1 MSRHR
6 SPRGRIGETTSV
18 AEPDASVPQPRV
30 GQFDQGTAEY
40 RLGTPSL
47 ESALMLPRPRISQS
61 GPMAVIGSPDPGPM
75 GPDLM
80 GPDLMGPDLMGPDLM
95 GPDL

>member
-75 GPDLM
+75 
-80 GPDLMGPDLMGPDLM
+80 
-95 GPDL
+95 